1 MKRTPFFPAW
11 RARLAPAGSRLAP
24 ALNTLRSF
32 TLSKLEDHFAGALPA
47 SLFLKATSKENSRD
61 RLYTQQRTF
70 WCFLWQCL
78 TPQTS
83 CRQVVRQVQALFTLW
98 AGPWVSQEDGAYCRA
113 RLRLP
118 AALLPQAL
126 AATARAVQ
134 RRAPSGDFLQARP
147 VRVMDGSSVTMPDSP
162 ANQKA
167 YPKVQSTYDGGGFPM
182 LRLVVLFC
190 LTSGA
195 IVSMLSGNLLTSELC
210 LLHQMLAQFKA
221 GDIALGD
228 RGFGNYVV
236 VGLLRALQV
245 DFIGR
250 SARRV
255 DGRRRQRRLGR
266 NDWLVRWRR
275 SPNASAVLSPKQW
288 DQLPKELTVRIV
300 RGSLWQPGFR
310 VRQVTLVT
318 TLLDPALYPAEQILR
333 AYARRWR
340 LEMCLDDLKTTLGM
354 EMLRCQSP
362 AMVQKEVYLHLIA
375 HNLIRLL
382 LAQAASVH
390 PVSRERMSFKGAL
403 DALRQF
409 SQALCQARSR
419 SKRGQL
425 WDELLRTLAADLLPE
440 RPGRREPRAVK
451 RQKNKYPRLDRPRDK
466 FRDHPKR
473 HVRRQRSRLRNAS
486 LK

>member
-1 MKRTPFFPAW
+1 M
-11 RARLAPAGSRLAP
+11 APAVKS
-24 ALNTLRSF
+24 LRSF
-32 TLSKLEDHFAGALPA
+32 TLSKLEGHFAGALPA
-47 SLFLKATSKENSRD
+47 RLFPKAKSKDNSRD
-61 RLYTQQRTF
+61 RLYTQRRTF

-78 TPQTS
+78 TPNTS
-83 CRQVVRQVQALFTLW
+83 CRQVVRQVQALCKLFG
-98 AGPWVSQEDGAYCRA
+98 GPQVSEEDGAYCRA

-126 AATARAVQ
+126 AATAREVQ
-134 RRAPSGDFLQARP
+134 RRAPSCDFLQARP

-167 YPKVQSTYDGGGFPM
+167 CPKVQSTYDGGGFPM

-195 IVSMLSGNLLTSELC
+195 MVSMLSGNLLTSELC
-210 LLHQMLAQFKA
+210 LLHQLLAQFKA

-236 VGLLRALQV
+236 VGLLRAIQV

-250 SARRV
+250 SARKV

-266 NDWLVRWRR
+266 NDWLVQWRR
-275 SPNASAVLSPKQW
+275 SPNPSAILSPEQW
-288 DQLPKELTVRIV
+288 GQIPKELTVRIV

-318 TLLDPALYPAEQILR
+318 TLLDPTLYPAGQILR
-333 AYARRWR
+333 ADARRWR

-362 AMVQKEVYLHLIA
+362 AMVQKEVYLYLIA

-382 LAQAASVH
+382 MAQAASAH
-390 PVSRERMSFKGAL
+390 GQPLERMSFKGTL
-403 DALRQF
+403 DALRPF
-409 SQALCQARSR
+409 SQAICQARSQR
-419 SKRGQL
+419 KGREL

-473 HVRRQRSRLRNAS
+473 HVRRQKARLRNAS